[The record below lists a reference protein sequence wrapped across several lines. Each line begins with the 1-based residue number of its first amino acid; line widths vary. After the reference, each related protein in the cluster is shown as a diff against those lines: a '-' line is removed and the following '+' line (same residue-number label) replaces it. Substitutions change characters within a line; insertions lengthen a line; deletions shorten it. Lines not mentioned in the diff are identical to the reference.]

1 MTSMSLFHMVLQHEY
16 MHVMWTCLELLKKQQ
31 EKAHG
36 TFCFFFL
43 SVLSMNEGKGD
54 MLKYKKCY

>member
-1 MTSMSLFHMVLQHEY
+1 MTSVSSFHMVLQHEY
-16 MHVMWTCLELLKKQQ
+16 MNVVWTSLELLNRKR
-31 EKAHG
+31 H
-36 TFCFFFL
+36 TVLFFFL

>member
-1 MTSMSLFHMVLQHEY
+1 MSLFHMVLQHEY
-16 MHVMWTCLELLKKQQ
+16 LNVIWTCLELLKKQQ
-31 EKAHG
+31 GKAHG

-54 MLKYKKCY
+54 MLKCK